1 MSMVG
6 GGGAVLALMGGKLA
20 LLGAGGAMCGCGAGG
35 PLPVPPLG
43 GIDWEGGPPEG
54 GGE

>member
-6 GGGAVLALMGGKLA
+6 GGGAEVTLMGGKLA
-20 LLGAGGAMCGCGAGG
+20 LLDTGGALCGCGAGG
-35 PLPVPPLG
+35 ALLVPPLG
-43 GIDWEGGPPEG
+43 GVGWEGGPPEG